1 MRPLAK
7 ITLVGLGYIGALAIA
22 FAAVSLYIA
31 CTNSP
36 DRETYAAMFAF
47 GDSLLFLAIFGVAAV
62 LPTGAALFFLRP
74 YRPFWRALSITA
86 VVIATSGVAAFC
98 VLLEMRRT
106 DPNSVASVWP
116 ALAVV
121 APLFALAF
129 LVSALF
135 APSRLPRSR
144 SSSPRPLRRSSP
156 STTPSS
162 CFTRLD
168 RSDTRRSKRE
178 QGSAAINRPFFGF

>member
-7 ITLVGLGYIGALAIA
+7 VTLVGLGYIGALAIA

-31 CTNSP
+31 STNSP

-86 VVIATSGVAAFC
+86 IVIATSGVAAFC
-98 VLLEMRRT
+98 VFLAMRRT

-116 ALAVV
+116 ALAVLRVLV

-135 APSRLPRSR
+135 APSRLPRVALLVATALEAFVSLYYALMWFH
-144 SSSPRPLRRSSP
+144 S
-156 STTPSS
+156 
-162 CFTRLD
+162 F
-168 RSDTRRSKRE
+168 
-178 QGSAAINRPFFGF
+178 GSH